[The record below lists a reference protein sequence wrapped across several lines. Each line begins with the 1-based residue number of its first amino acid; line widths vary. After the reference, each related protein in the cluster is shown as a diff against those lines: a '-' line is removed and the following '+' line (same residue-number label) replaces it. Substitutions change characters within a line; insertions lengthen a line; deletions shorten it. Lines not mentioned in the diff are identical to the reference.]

1 MTRVLILTGDP
12 IGERMAG
19 PAIRV
24 WNIAITLQGDGH
36 DVRVVTTTRAERPD
50 APFEL
55 FAVPPGD
62 DRAFRP
68 HERWAEVVLFQ
79 GYGMSQFPSLRR
91 SDRYLV
97 ADVYDPM
104 HLEMLEQGRELPA
117 ATWDLRVAAARDAL
131 DDQLR
136 RADFVLCAS
145 ERQRL
150 FYLGHLAALGRIN
163 PATYATDPDLRGL
176 LDLMPFGLDPVPP
189 VAGSAIR
196 GVVPGIDADA
206 KVLIWGGGVYSWFD
220 PLSLIRAVAALS
232 AERDDIRLFFLGT
245 RHPGV
250 DEMGIVREA
259 FDLARELGVEGTK
272 VVFNDTWVPYAE
284 RGAYLLDADV
294 GVSTHHIHIET
305 TFAFRTRILDYL
317 WAGLP
322 MVVTDGDGFADLVR
336 DEGLGVVVPADD
348 VDALAAAIAEVLDPA
363 RAAEF
368 RGNVAR
374 VREGFAWPLV
384 LGALRRFVADPR
396 HAADYPGDRDA
407 MGTGSG
413 RARRLSGP
421 IHDARMAWHHLRHS
435 GARDVVRRIR
445 VRLGRPGLGG

>member
-24 WNIAITLQGDGH
+24 WNTALTLLDDGH
-36 DVRVVTTTRAERPD
+36 EVRVVTTTRADRDD

-55 FAVPPGD
+55 VAVPPGD
-62 DRAFRP
+62 DAAFRP

-79 GYGMSQFPSLRR
+79 GYGLSQFPSLRS

-117 ATWDLRVAAARDAL
+117 ATWTLRAGAARDAL
-131 DDQLR
+131 NEQLR

-145 ERQRL
+145 ERQRF
-150 FYLGHLAALGRIN
+150 FYLGHLAALGRIS
-163 PATYATDPDLRGL
+163 PTTYGDDPDLRRL

-189 VAGSAIR
+189 APGPAIR
-196 GVVPGIDADA
+196 GVVDGFDANA
-206 KVLIWGGGVYSWFD
+206 KVLVWGGGVYSWFD
-220 PLSLIRAVAALS
+220 PLSLIRAVARL
-232 AERDDIRLFFLGT
+232 AETRDDVRLFFLGT

-259 FDLARELGVEGTK
+259 FDLARRLGVEGTA
-272 VVFNDTWVPYAE
+272 VVFNDTWVPYAD
-284 RGAYLLDADV
+284 RGAYLLDADA
-294 GVSTHHIHIET
+294 GVSTHHIHVET

-336 DEGLGVVVPADD
+336 DEQLGVVVPAND
-348 VDALAAAIAEVLDPA
+348 VDALVAAITEVLDPV
-363 RAAEF
+363 RAAVYRANAE
-368 RGNVAR
+368 R
-374 VREGFAWPLV
+374 VRADFTWPVV
-384 LGALRRFVADPR
+384 LGALRRFVADPW
-396 HAADYPGDRDA
+396 HAADYLDGRDA
-407 MGTGSG
+407 MGAGS
-413 RARRLSGP
+413 RSARRMSGP
-421 IHDARMAWHHLRHS
+421 AHDLRMAWHHLRHA
-435 GARDVVRRIR
+435 GVRDVARR
-445 VRLGRPGLGG
+445 VRGRLRRPH

>member
-24 WNIAITLQGDGH
+24 WNTAITLQGDGH
-36 DVRVVTTTRAERPD
+36 EVRVVTTTRAERPD

-55 FAVPPGD
+55 VAVSPGD
-62 DRAFRP
+62 DRAFRK

-104 HLEMLEQGRELPA
+104 HLEMLEQGRELPR
-117 ATWDLRVAAARDAL
+117 ATWDLRVAAARSTL
-131 DDQLR
+131 NDQLR
-136 RADFVLCAS
+136 RVDFVVCAS

-163 PATYATDPDLRGL
+163 PATYADDPDLRGL
-176 LDLMPFGLDPVPP
+176 LDLMPFGLDPVDPAP
-189 VAGSAIR
+189 GSALR
-196 GVVPGIDADA
+196 GVVTGFDDGA
-206 KVLIWGGGVYSWFD
+206 KILIWGGGVYSWFD
-220 PLSLIRAVAALS
+220 PLSLIRAVVKLS

-250 DEMGIVREA
+250 DEMGIVRES

-272 VVFNDTWVPYAE
+272 VVFNDTWVPYAD
-284 RGAYLLDADV
+284 RAGYLLDADA
-294 GVSTHHIHIET
+294 GVSTHHIHLET

-336 DEGLGVVVPADD
+336 EEGLGVVVPGDD
-348 VDALAAAIAEVLDPA
+348 VTALAAAITEVLDPV
-363 RAAEF
+363 RAAVY
-368 RGNVAR
+368 RKNVAR
-374 VREGFAWPLV
+374 VRERFTWPIV
-384 LGALRRFVADPR
+384 LEPLRAFVADPH
-396 HAADYPGDRDA
+396 HAVDYAGDRDA
-407 MGTGSG
+407 MGAGSG
-413 RARRLSGP
+413 RGRRMSGP
-421 IHDARMAWHHLRHS
+421 LYDARMTWHHLRHS
-435 GARDVVRRIR
+435 GVRDVLRR
-445 VRLGRPGLGG
+445 VANRLGG

>member
-19 PAIRV
+19 PAIRA
-24 WNIAITLQGDGH
+24 WNTALTLQADGH
-36 DVRVVTTTRAERPD
+36 DVRIVTTTRAERSD
-50 APFEL
+50 APFDL
-55 FAVPPGD
+55 VAVAPGD
-62 DRAFRP
+62 ERAFRP

-104 HLEMLEQGRELPA
+104 HLEMLEQGRELPP
-117 ATWDLRVAAARDAL
+117 ATWALRVAAARDTL

-136 RADFVLCAS
+136 RADLVLCAS

-163 PATYATDPDLRGL
+163 PATYGGDPDLRGL
-176 LDLMPFGLDPVPP
+176 LDLMPFGLDPVAPEST
-189 VAGSAIR
+189 SALR
-196 GVVPGIDADA
+196 GVVPGFDATS
-206 KVLIWGGGVYSWFD
+206 KILIWGGGLYSWFD

-232 AERDDIRLFFLGT
+232 AERDDVRLFFLGT

-259 FDLARELGVEGTK
+259 FELARELGVEGTA
-272 VVFNDTWVPYAE
+272 VVFNDTWVPYAD
-284 RGAYLLDADV
+284 RGGYLLDADA

-336 DEGLGVVVPADD
+336 DEELGIVVPGND
-348 VDALAAAIAEVLDPA
+348 VAALTAALAEVLDED
-363 RAAEF
+363 RAVVF
-368 RGNVAR
+368 RANVDR
-374 VREGFAWPLV
+374 VRGDFTWPVV
-384 LGALRRFVADPR
+384 LGPLRAFVADPH
-396 HAADYPGDRDA
+396 HAADYEGNRDA
-407 MGTGSG
+407 MGTGAA
-413 RARRLSGP
+413 RPRRLSGP
-421 IHDARMAWHHLRHS
+421 LHDLRMAWHHLRHS
-435 GARDVVRRIR
+435 GVRDVVRRGR
-445 VRLGRPGLGG
+445 VRFTRRDG

>member
-1 MTRVLILTGDP
+1 MTRVLIVTGDP

-24 WNIAITLQGDGH
+24 WNTALTLQADGH

-50 APFEL
+50 APFDL
-55 FAVPPGD
+55 VAVPPGN
-62 DRAFRP
+62 DRLFRP

-79 GYGMSQFPSLRR
+79 GYALSQFPSLRR

-104 HLEMLEQGRELPA
+104 HLEMLEQGRELPE
-117 ATWDLRVAAARDAL
+117 ATWTLRVEAARDAL

-136 RADFVLCAS
+136 RADLVLCAS

-163 PATYATDPDLRGL
+163 PATYRDDPDLRAL
-176 LDLMPFGLDPVPP
+176 LDLMPFGLDPVAPEP
-189 VAGSAIR
+189 GAALR
-196 GVVPGIDADA
+196 GVVEGFDADS

-232 AERDDIRLFFLGT
+232 SERDDVRLFFLGT

-259 FDLARELGVEGTK
+259 FDLARELGVEGTH

-294 GVSTHHIHIET
+294 GVSTHHIHVET

-336 DEGLGVVVPADD
+336 DEQLGVVVPGND
-348 VDALAAAIAEVLDPA
+348 VDALAAAITQVLDPA
-363 RAAEF
+363 RAAVYRE
-368 RGNVAR
+368 NVAR
-374 VREGFAWPLV
+374 VRDGFAWPTV
-384 LGALRRFVADPR
+384 LEPLRAFVAAPH
-396 HAADYPGDRDA
+396 HAADYTGDRDD
-407 MGTGSG
+407 MGTGAG
-413 RARRLSGP
+413 RRGRRLSGP
-421 IHDARMAWHHLRHS
+421 AHDARMAWHHLRNS
-435 GARDVVRRIR
+435 GLRDVLRRVRR
-445 VRLGRPGLGG
+445 RLPYARQP

>member
-1 MTRVLILTGDP
+1 VTRVLILTGDP

-24 WNIAITLQGDGH
+24 WNIALTLQADGH
-36 DVRVVTTTRAERPD
+36 EVRVVTTTRAERPD
-50 APFEL
+50 APFDL
-55 FAVPPGD
+55 VAVPPGD

-79 GYGMSQFPSLRR
+79 GYGLNQFPTLRR

-136 RADFVLCAS
+136 RADLVLCAS

-163 PATYATDPDLRGL
+163 PATYRDDPDLRRL
-176 LDLMPFGLDPVPP
+176 LDLMPFGLDPIAPEP
-189 VAGSAIR
+189 GPALRGTVAGF
-196 GVVPGIDADA
+196 DADS

-232 AERDDIRLFFLGT
+232 RERDDVRLFFLGT

-250 DEMGIVREA
+250 EEMGIVREA
-259 FDLARELGVEGTK
+259 FDLARELGVEGTT
-272 VVFNDTWVPYAE
+272 VVFNDTWVPYAH
-284 RGAYLLDADV
+284 RGAYLLEADA
-294 GVSTHHIHIET
+294 GVSTHHIHVET

-322 MVVTDGDGFADLVR
+322 MVVTDGDGFAELVR
-336 DEGLGVVVPADD
+336 DEELGVVVPGND
-348 VDALAAAIAEVLDPA
+348 VAALTAALADVLDPG
-363 RAAEF
+363 RAAVY
-368 RGNVAR
+368 RANVAR
-374 VREGFAWPLV
+374 VRDRFAWPVV
-384 LGALRRFVADPR
+384 LGPLRAFVARPH
-396 HAADYPGDRDA
+396 HAADYPGDREA
-407 MGTGSG
+407 MGTGPG
-413 RARRLSGP
+413 RRTRRLSGP
-421 IHDARMAWHHLRHS
+421 LHDLRMAWHHMRHS
-435 GARDVVRRIR
+435 GVRDVIRRAG
-445 VRLGRPGLGG
+445 VRLGRRNG

>member
-24 WNIAITLQGDGH
+24 WNTALTLHGDGH
-36 DVRVVTTTRAERPD
+36 DVRVVTTARAERED
-50 APFEL
+50 APFGVS
-55 FAVPPGD
+55 AVAPAD
-62 DRAFRP
+62 DAGFRR
-68 HERWAEVVLFQ
+68 HERWAEVILFQ

-104 HLEMLEQGRELPA
+104 HLEMLEQGRELPE
-117 ATWDLRVAAARDAL
+117 ATWALRVAAARDAL

-136 RADFVLCAS
+136 RADLVLCAS
-145 ERQRL
+145 DRQRL

-163 PATYATDPDLRGL
+163 PETYRDDPDLRGL
-176 LDLMPFGLDPVPP
+176 LDLMPFGLDRVPP
-189 VAGSAIR
+189 VAGAALR
-196 GVVPGIDADA
+196 GVVPGIDARS

-250 DEMGIVREA
+250 EEMGIVREA
-259 FDLARELGVEGTK
+259 FDLARELGVEGTG
-272 VVFNDTWVPYAE
+272 VIFNDTWVPYAD
-284 RGAYLLDADV
+284 RGAYLLESDA
-294 GVSTHHIHIET
+294 GVSTHHIHVET

-336 DEGLGVVVPADD
+336 DEQLGVVVPGND
-348 VDALAAAIAEVLDPA
+348 VPALIAAISEVLDPA
-363 RAAEF
+363 RAAVY
-368 RGNVAR
+368 RANVAR
-374 VREGFAWPLV
+374 VRDRFAWPVV
-384 LGALRRFVADPR
+384 LGPLRAFVAVPH
-396 HAADYPGDRDA
+396 HAEDYTGDRDA
-407 MGTGSG
+407 MGTGSR

-421 IHDARMAWHHLRHS
+421 GHDLRMALHHMRHS
-435 GARDVVRRIR
+435 GVRDVVRR
-445 VRLGRPGLGG
+445 VRGRLP

>member
-24 WNIAITLQGDGH
+24 WNTALTLQADGH
-36 DVRVVTTTRAERPD
+36 EVRVITTTRAERPD
-50 APFEL
+50 APFDL
-55 FAVPPGD
+55 IAVAPGD
-62 DRAFRP
+62 ERAFRP

-104 HLEMLEQGRELPA
+104 HLEMLEQGRELPP
-117 ATWDLRVAAARDAL
+117 ATWALRVAAARDTL

-136 RADFVLCAS
+136 RADLVLCAS

-163 PATYATDPDLRGL
+163 PATYGDDPDLRGL
-176 LDLMPFGLDPVPP
+176 LDLMPFGLDPVAPEST
-189 VAGSAIR
+189 SALR
-196 GVVPGIDADA
+196 GVVPGFDANS
-206 KVLIWGGGVYSWFD
+206 KILIWGGGLYSWFD

-232 AERDDIRLFFLGT
+232 AERDDVRLFFLGT

-259 FDLARELGVEGTK
+259 FELARELGVEGTA
-272 VVFNDTWVPYAE
+272 VVFNDTWVPYAD
-284 RGAYLLDADV
+284 RGGYLLDADA

-336 DEGLGVVVPADD
+336 DEELGIVVPGND
-348 VDALAAAIAEVLDPA
+348 VAALTAALAEVLDDD
-363 RAAEF
+363 RAGVF
-368 RGNVAR
+368 RANVAR
-374 VREGFAWPLV
+374 VRGGFTWPVV
-384 LGALRRFVADPR
+384 LEPLRAFVADPH
-396 HAADYPGDRDA
+396 HAADYEGNRDA
-407 MGTGSG
+407 MGTGAA
-413 RARRLSGP
+413 RPRRLSGP
-421 IHDARMAWHHLRHS
+421 LHDLRMTWHHLRNS
-435 GARDVVRRIR
+435 GARAVGGRIR
-445 VRLGRPGLGG
+445 RRLRG